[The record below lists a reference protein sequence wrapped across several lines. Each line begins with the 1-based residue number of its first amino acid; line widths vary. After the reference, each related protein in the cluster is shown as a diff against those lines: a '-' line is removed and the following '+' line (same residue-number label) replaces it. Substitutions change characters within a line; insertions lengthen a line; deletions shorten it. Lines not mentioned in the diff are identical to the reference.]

1 MCDLIARRVCLGGT
15 FNVIH
20 DGHLALLN
28 KAFEEG
34 DEIYIGLTTDMMA
47 SRSRKVP
54 LQDYETRLNNLNN
67 TLGQISGNKPF
78 FVFPLDD
85 PMGRAANGNFE
96 VIVVSQETVRG
107 AEKINEVRGRNGLK
121 PLNIVVIDMVLADDG
136 SPLSASRVVRG
147 QVDLK
152 GNVKK

>member
-1 MCDLIARRVCLGGT
+1 MLK
-15 FNVIH
+15 
-20 DGHLALLN
+20 

-34 DEIYIGLTTDMMA
+34 DEIYIGLTTDRMA

-54 LQDYETRLNNLNN
+54 LQDYETRLQSLNN
-67 TLGQISGNKPF
+67 TLGQIAGNKPF

-107 AEKINEVRGRNGLK
+107 AEKINEVRARSGLK
-121 PLNIVVIDMVLADDG
+121 LLEIIIIGMVLANDG
-136 SPLSASRVVRG
+136 KPISSSRVVRG

-152 GNVKK
+152 GKVKK

>member
-1 MCDLIARRVCLGGT
+1 MAIRVCLGGT

-20 DGHLALLN
+20 DGHMVLLR
-28 KAFEEG
+28 KAFESG
-34 DEIYIGLTTDMMA
+34 DEIYIGLTTDKMA

-67 TLGQISGNKPF
+67 TLGQMAGNKPF

-85 PMGRAANGNFE
+85 PMDRAASGNFE

-107 AEKINEVRGRNGLK
+107 AEKINEVRKRNKLK
-121 PLNIVVIDMVLADDG
+121 PLEIVIIDMVLAHDG
-136 SPLSASRVVRG
+136 APITASRVVQG
-147 QVDLK
+147 QINLK
-152 GNVKK
+152 GKAKQ

>member
-1 MCDLIARRVCLGGT
+1 MCDSIARRVCLGGT

-54 LQDYETRLNNLNN
+54 LQDYETRLQSLNN
-67 TLGQISGNKPF
+67 TLGQIAGNKPF

-96 VIVVSQETVRG
+96 VIIVSQETVRG
-107 AEKINEVRGRNGLK
+107 AEKINEVRVRNGLK
-121 PLNIVVIDMVLADDG
+121 LLEIVVIDMVLANDG
-136 SPLSASRVVRG
+136 TPISSSRVVQG
-147 QVDLK
+147 KINLK
-152 GNVKK
+152 GKVRE

>member
-1 MCDLIARRVCLGGT
+1 MAIRVCLGGT

-20 DGHLALLN
+20 EGHLVLLN

-34 DEIYIGLTTDMMA
+34 DEIYIGLTTDTMA

-54 LQDYETRLNNLNN
+54 LQDYETRLQNLNN
-67 TLGQISGNKPF
+67 TLDQISGNKPF
-78 FVFPLDD
+78 FVFPLED

-107 AEKINEVRGRNGLK
+107 AEKINEVRARNGLK
-121 PLNIVVIDMVLADDG
+121 PLEIVIIDMVLADDG
-136 SPLSASRVVRG
+136 EPISASRVVRG
-147 QVDLK
+147 KIDLK
-152 GNVKK
+152 GKATQ